1 MSDPTQP
8 PATDAAAAPAE
19 PAVPPSADMAA
30 SSTPSP
36 TDAGSPDVAPVET
49 RKEALETMLASA
61 NAKASENYDLYL
73 RAKAEMENIRRRSAE
88 DVLKANKFGVEKIAD
103 ALLAVKDSMDAALV
117 VENPS
122 VESFKTGVELT
133 ARQLAQVFE
142 KFSIVE
148 VNPVGEKFDPTR
160 HQAIAALESDQ
171 APNTVVNV
179 MQKGYTLHDRVL
191 RPALVAVAKE
201 KAVANSA
208 NPPANS

>member
-1 MSDPTQP
+1 MSDPTQNVAP
-8 PATDAAAAPAE
+8 EADAAPAE
-19 PAVPPSADMAA
+19 PVLSDAA
-30 SSTPSP
+30 
-36 TDAGSPDVAPVET
+36 AGTSESENVDF
-49 RKEALETMLASA
+49 
-61 NAKASENYDLYL
+61 AKALAEATAKADENYDLYV

-117 VENPS
+117 VENTS

-148 VNPVGEKFDPTR
+148 INPAGQKFDPTK

-179 MQKGYTLHDRVL
+179 MQKGYLLHERVL

-201 KAVANSA
+201 KTPTNTT

>member
-1 MSDPTQP
+1 MSDPTQNVAP
-8 PATDAAAAPAE
+8 EASVAPAEAAASAEAAAASSAE
-19 PAVPPSADMAA
+19 SA
-30 SSTPSP
+30 TGVSP
-36 TDAGSPDVAPVET
+36 TEAELQKSLADAQ
-49 RKEALETMLASA
+49 
-61 NAKASENYDLYL
+61 AKAAENFDLYV

-103 ALLAVKDSMDAALV
+103 ALLAVKDSMDAALL
-117 VENPS
+117 VESPS
-122 VESFKTGVELT
+122 VESYKTGVELT

-148 VNPVGEKFDPTR
+148 VNPAGQKFDPTR

-171 APNTVVNV
+171 PANTVINV

-201 KAVANSA
+201 KQA
-208 NPPANS
+208 

>member
-1 MSDPTQP
+1 MSDPTQNVAP
-8 PATDAAAAPAE
+8 EASVAPADAAASAE
-19 PAVPPSADMAA
+19 AAAA
-30 SSTPSP
+30 SSPESATGVSP
-36 TDAGSPDVAPVET
+36 TEAELQKSLADAQ
-49 RKEALETMLASA
+49 
-61 NAKASENYDLYL
+61 AKAAENFDLYV

-103 ALLAVKDSMDAALV
+103 ALLAVKDSMDAALL
-117 VENPS
+117 VESPS
-122 VESFKTGVELT
+122 VESYKTGVELT

-148 VNPVGEKFDPTR
+148 VNPAGQKFDPTR

-171 APNTVVNV
+171 PANTVINV

-201 KAVANSA
+201 KQA
-208 NPPANS
+208 